1 MRLTIINQ
9 FYKPDV
15 SPTAHL
21 AASLA
26 EHRAATGDEV
36 TVVTSRGGYASVASG
51 ACGPETKGP
60 RVLRVWTPQFGKS
73 NLVKRCLDYCTFYLL
88 AAWRLLT
95 LPRQDVIIALTT
107 PPFIAWVAVFHKL
120 LHPKTRVVLWNMD
133 CYPDVA
139 ERAGVIKPGGVV
151 SRILQSLNRAL
162 FRRLDH
168 CVCLDEAMLS
178 LLQSRYASNGSLS
191 ATVIPNW
198 ARVTLSGRN
207 ASTKATV
214 PARDDRSQRRL
225 VVLYPGNMGCGHR
238 FETVVEAAEVLR
250 DEPVLFR
257 FVGGGSQMRVVEE
270 ATRRR
275 GLSNVVT
282 EGYVDEEDSPQMLA
296 AADCALITLRDEM
309 LGVMSPSKMH
319 ASLAMRLPIL
329 YVGPKGSNVDVA
341 IDQFGC
347 GASLRHGD
355 VGALVQTIRQW
366 LADPS
371 RLAELGVRARGAFE
385 EAYCDKRVLPQFDIM
400 IDRLSGAEV
409 PPAVTGPPPPH
420 MKSFGGMRSNRIVER

>member
-9 FYKPDV
+9 FYKPDI
-15 SPTAHL
+15 SPTARL

-36 TVVTSRGGYASVASG
+36 TVVTSHGGYVSVASG
-51 ACGPETKGP
+51 ACEQETKGP

-73 NLVKRCLDYCTFYLL
+73 NLIKRCLDYGTFYLL

-95 LPRQDVIIALTT
+95 LSRQDVIIALTT

-133 CYPDVA
+133 CYPEVA

-162 FRRLDH
+162 FRRLDD

-198 ARVTLSGRN
+198 ARLTSSRHN
-207 ASTKATV
+207 ASTESSV
-214 PARDDRSQRRL
+214 LRRDDRFQNRL
-225 VVLYPGNMGCGHR
+225 VVLYFGNMGCGHR
-238 FETVVEAAEVLR
+238 FETVVDAAEVLR
-250 DEPVLFR
+250 DEPVVFR
-257 FVGGGSQMRVVEE
+257 FVGGGSQMRVIEE
-270 ATRRR
+270 AERQR

-282 EGYVDEEDSPQMLA
+282 EGYVDEEDCPE
-296 AADCALITLRDEM
+296 ADCALITLRDEM

-329 YVGPKGSNVDVA
+329 YVGPKGSNVDLA

-366 LADPS
+366 LAEPS
-371 RLAELGVRARGAFE
+371 RLVELGVRARGAFE
-385 EAYCDKRVLPQFDIM
+385 EAYCDKRVLPQFDIL
-400 IDRLSGAEV
+400 IDRLAGTEV
-409 PPAVTGPPPPH
+409 LPAPTDVPPPH
-420 MKSFGGMRSNRIVER
+420 SKLFGGMRSNRIVER